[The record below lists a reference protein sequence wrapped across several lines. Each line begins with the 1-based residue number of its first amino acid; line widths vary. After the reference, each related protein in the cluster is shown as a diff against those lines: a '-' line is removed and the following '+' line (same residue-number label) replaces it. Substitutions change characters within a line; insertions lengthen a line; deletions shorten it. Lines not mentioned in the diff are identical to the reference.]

1 MRKIFPERLL
11 FRNRKVVNVWNDMNL
26 LSHFEKSFKLLSHRS
41 TYLSVWKRN
50 IIQVILILVSCFGF
64 LIYIPS
70 VYLAWQQ
77 GLGEVVILDTL
88 ALLLVWFLL
97 LLPNRFYKPKSY
109 FLVSLIFI
117 LGCLL
122 YTKIGL
128 GGAGILWLFLVPVFC
143 GIFLDRVFAFW
154 SWIVTSVFVFSG
166 VLFIHYKIWTGS
178 ATFFQVFVIGA
189 NFTFLCGI
197 LTFLILE
204 ILNGIRKQKRLFLIY
219 KNTNRKLQNKILTY
233 TKKESELIESLNH
246 KETLFKEIQHRVKN
260 NIHLILGMLNLDREK
275 AESELAKK
283 AIESAIDRIQSMG
296 IVQEYLFLNDS
307 YKIVQTK
314 EYLNTLVNHIFISYG
329 PNDQSIQLNC
339 NITETLLSVDKAI
352 PCGLILNES
361 MINSFKHAFPENR
374 KGKITVSFQKS
385 DSGYFILE
393 ISDNGIGEKSEKSK
407 SMAGMSLI
415 QAFCFQLRGEL
426 EIEKE
431 NGFLVRVRFF
441 S

>member
-1 MRKIFPERLL
+1 
-11 FRNRKVVNVWNDMNL
+11 MNH
-26 LSHFEKSFKLLSHRS
+26 LSHFEKLFKLRSHRS
-41 TYLSVWKRN
+41 IYLSVWKKN
-50 IIQVILILVSCFGF
+50 VIQIILILVSCFGF

-143 GIFLDRVFAFW
+143 GIFLGRIITFW
-154 SWIVTSVFVFSG
+154 SYVITSLFVFSG
-166 VLFIHYKIWTGS
+166 IFFIHYKIWTGS
-178 ATFFQVFVIGA
+178 ITSFQVFVVGA

-204 ILNGIRKQKRLFLIY
+204 ILNEARKQRHLLLTH
-219 KNTNRKLQNKILTY
+219 KNTNKKLQNKIFAY
-233 TKKESELIESLNH
+233 TEKESKLIESLNY

-283 AIESAIDRIQSMG
+283 TIESAIDRIQSMG

-307 YKIVQTK
+307 YKVIQTK
-314 EYLNTLVNHIFISYG
+314 EYLDTLVNHIFLSYG
-329 PNDQSIQLNC
+329 RHDGSIQVNY
-339 NITETLLSVDKAI
+339 NITEALLSVDKAI
-352 PCGLILNES
+352 PCGLILNEL

-393 ISDNGIGEKSEKSK
+393 IADNGIGQKFEKSK

-415 QAFCFQLRGEL
+415 QAFCLQLRGEI

-441 S
+441 P

>member
-1 MRKIFPERLL
+1 MERLL
-11 FRNRKVVNVWNDMNL
+11 FRNRKVVNVRIDMNL
-26 LSHFEKSFKLLSHRS
+26 LSHFEKLFKLRSHRS
-41 TYLSVWKRN
+41 THLSVWKRN
-50 IIQVILILVSCFGF
+50 VIQIILILVSCFGF

-88 ALLLVWFLL
+88 SLLLVWFLL

-143 GIFLDRVFAFW
+143 GIFLGRVFTFW
-154 SWIVTSVFVFSG
+154 SWVFTSVFVFSG
-166 VLFIHYKIWTGS
+166 ILFIHYKIWTGS
-178 ATFFQVFVIGA
+178 ITYFQVFVIGA

-204 ILNGIRKQKRLFLIY
+204 ILNGIRKQKRLSLTH
-219 KNTNRKLQNKILTY
+219 KDTNRKLQNKIFTY
-233 TKKESELIESLNH
+233 AEKESKLIESLNY

-275 AESELAKK
+275 TESEPAKK

-307 YKIVQTK
+307 YKVVQTQ
-314 EYLNTLVNHIFISYG
+314 EYLGALVNHIFLSYG
-329 PNDQSIQLNC
+329 PNDGSIQVNS
-339 NITETLLSVDKAI
+339 NIIEALLSVDKAI
-352 PCGLILNES
+352 PCGLILNEL

-393 ISDNGIGEKSEKSK
+393 IADNGIGEKSEKSK

-415 QAFCFQLRGEL
+415 QAFCLQLRGEL